1 MRKQRGIGQRL
12 LYDAFA
18 DGGNGFGDGAHAAV
32 VFCGEE
38 KRAQE
43 RAMNAV
49 AEFEF
54 FGAHPSVE
62 LGAEFRGEFDIR
74 PEKRV
79 PAFAAG
85 GSWGVTAGWRG
96 GSSDD

>member
-1 MRKQRGIGQRL
+1 L
-12 LYDAFA
+12 FYDTFT
-18 DGGNGFGDGAHAAV
+18 DGSDRFGDGTHAAV
-32 VFCGEE
+32 VFHREK

-62 LGAEFRGEFDIR
+62 LSAEFRRELDIR
-74 PEKRV
+74 PQ
-79 PAFAAG
+79 
-85 GSWGVTAGWRG
+85 
-96 GSSDD
+96 